1 MMDSQHKLLFTLA
14 LSLFSLLSILTG
26 LKQVE
31 LLKCRDETNN
41 NNTKKHEQDF

>member
-31 LLKCRDETNN
+31 MLKCRDETNN
-41 NNTKKHEQDF
+41 NNTKKT